1 MTIDR
6 PKEGEKVTQN
16 SFFRIPLAN
25 STVSPPKESK
35 ET

>member
-6 PKEGEKVTQN
+6 PKEGEQAQN
-16 SFFRIPLAN
+16 LFFRIPLAN
-25 STVSPPKESK
+25 STVSPPKESI